1 MDDKRSK
8 YRPHRHLV
16 TCDYCQK
23 DFKTFNDRE
32 VRCSVC
38 CRSIERK
45 LKTYTFDKLKKLA
58 NVYKIKKRK
67 QEYIID
73 DFVQNFEN
81 YII

>member
-1 MDDKRSK
+1 MDDKRSN

-16 TCDYCQK
+16 ACDYCQNY
-23 DFKTFNDRE
+23 FRTLNDRE
-32 VRCSVC
+32 VRSSVC

-67 QEYIID
+67 QEYITD
-73 DFVQNFEN
+73 DLVQNFEN